1 MVLVLE
7 QDRCRFVPNVPL
19 PHKSFCTYPT
29 VLLGDEVQVE
39 PHFGQFRGS
48 ANLDARYVYGLRR
61 TYHKHGN
68 LFGRT

>member
-1 MVLVLE
+1 VMWLMWDLVSLCSVMVLVLE

-19 PHKSFCTYPT
+19 PHKSFCTHPA

-48 ANLDARYVYGLRR
+48 ANLDP
-61 TYHKHGN
+61 K
-68 LFGRT
+68 